1 MSAYDARGL
10 MLDPGRTALALRG
23 LHEPD
28 GHYPFI
34 DRFRPRRSKRRVS
47 ISGTVRRTVS
57 PWRHALQ
64 WLGIARENEPASREA
79 PRNLSLVA

>member
-1 MSAYDARGL
+1 MSGYDSRGL

-34 DRFRPRRSKRRVS
+34 DRFRSRRSKLRAVNLNAA
-47 ISGTVRRTVS
+47 RRTPS

-64 WLGIARENEPASREA
+64 WCGIARY
-79 PRNLSLVA
+79 